1 VLTGV
6 SNHTLGCHHVL
17 LDSTG
22 YFCPNCTR
30 LCLRRQNA
38 RFTAVVE
45 DAFSI
50 PWSRMEVKQPE
61 ITKALGLLQ
70 RVLEKASLQMRRSL
84 DARGA
89 KGQAL
94 ERRVERGL

>member
-1 VLTGV
+1 
-6 SNHTLGCHHVL
+6 
-17 LDSTG
+17 
-22 YFCPNCTR
+22 
-30 LCLRRQNA
+30 
-38 RFTAVVE
+38 
-45 DAFSI
+45 
-50 PWSRMEVKQPE
+50 MEVKQPE

-70 RVLEKASLQMRRSL
+70 RVLEKASLQMQRSL